1 MRCCI
6 ACAHTYRGPLA
17 CPMCGE
23 PVEPL
28 PRASRFGPN
37 IRNKRADGSRGPTT
51 VVPVRLT
58 VDELAGV
65 DASAQPTESRSD
77 TIRRLLLAS
86 NPTTTKVTP

>member
-1 MRCCI
+1 MRDPPLI
-6 ACAHTYRGPLA
+6 AVFAA
-17 CPMCGE
+17 EAGE
-23 PVEPL
+23 SPPAWHN
-28 PRASRFGPN
+28 PGDRASRFGPN

-86 NPTTTKVTP
+86 NPTPKPG